1 MLILDL
7 DNYETENSL
16 YTRLYGVVTY
26 RAVHINSTK
35 YVVIVINLRLFV
47 IFQKKK
53 NMNIIYRIY
62 ENKCSWNLEIFRPCP
77 FILNSEFASPALKN
91 IAFGELIS
99 CNLMV
104 FAFSNLLFFH
114 KYCYFL
120 NTFSLL
126 LQEAQVDLEKQVWHT
141 KWLTLLGVKLFPL
154 KTILNLNLW
163 RILSTMTLALL
174 ICLCFQR

>member
-16 YTRLYGVVTY
+16 YTRLYGVVIY

-62 ENKCSWNLEIFRPCP
+62 ENKCS
-77 FILNSEFASPALKN
+77 
-91 IAFGELIS
+91 
-99 CNLMV
+99 
-104 FAFSNLLFFH
+104 
-114 KYCYFL
+114 
-120 NTFSLL
+120 
-126 LQEAQVDLEKQVWHT
+126 
-141 KWLTLLGVKLFPL
+141 
-154 KTILNLNLW
+154 
-163 RILSTMTLALL
+163 
-174 ICLCFQR
+174 